1 MSRGY
6 KQCDVV
12 AGQHFFGRLKERKR
26 KKLGDDGSTMQ
37 FTDDTQFSSNFG
49 DFLSNNVNK
58 NSLGQFFIHKLLV
71 IHGDESSLKFV
82 VTLND
87 TIFTNTHDL
96 LFENDINYCTAK

>member
-6 KQCDVV
+6 KRCDVV
-12 AGQHFFGRLKERKR
+12 ADQHFVARLKEGKR
-26 KKLGDDGSTMQ
+26 KKRGDDGSTMQ

-71 IHGDESSLKFV
+71 IHCDESSVKFV

-87 TIFTNTHDL
+87 TILTNTHDL
-96 LFENDINYCTAK
+96 LFQNDINYCTTK